1 MKKKYVPFMLL
12 VLLLVFAGAGFFYLQ
27 RPKNGVNAAPSS
39 VYEPPAVVY
48 YLQKDERWKDDK
60 LGQSVYTMGGSGC
73 LTTCIASALS
83 IQAEESKQYE
93 IFTPGELNRLFTEKE
108 VYNASGDIVWGE
120 LKKALPESTVEVES
134 SVSTKQI
141 DTWLENRVYP
151 LARVKNNGNGASHW
165 VLIVG
170 SDSESYLCMDP
181 LRPGNEPVP
190 LSVHGNMVYSIRA
203 VSWGAE

>member
-1 MKKKYVPFMLL
+1 MKKKYIPIILL
-12 VLLLVFAGAGFFYLQ
+12 TLLLVIAGACFFYLR
-27 RPKNGVNAAPSS
+27 RPKNGVEALPSA
-39 VYEPPAVVY
+39 VYEPPSVVY
-48 YLQKDERWKDDK
+48 YLQKDDRWKEDK

-73 LTTCIASALS
+73 LTSCIASALS
-83 IQAEESKQYE
+83 IQAEESSQHE
-93 IFTPGELNRLFTEKE
+93 SFTPGELNRLFTEKQ

-120 LKKALPESTVEVES
+120 IKNALPETTVEVKA

-141 DTWLENRVYP
+141 DTWLENRIYP
-151 LARVKNNGNGASHW
+151 LARVKNNGNGPSHW

-170 SDSESYLCMDP
+170 SDGDNYLCMDP